1 MTPAMSSTTHHLSL
15 GSADKA
21 FSFTLAHNELVV
33 EHVADRKWPTVR
45 VSPRN
50 VLWAG
55 VDNGV
60 FEVSLLAKRKGK
72 TLSNLL
78 HTRAP
83 VSEADKPP
91 AIAFADALMAAAYPA
106 LRRQR
111 RLKVFVNPKS
121 GPGKAVALYRKK
133 IEPIFRAAR
142 CDIDVTF
149 TSRGK
154 QAQEI
159 VQDLPL
165 DKYDAVV
172 IMSGDGLIHEVF
184 NGFAAHAQPSKAF
197 RVPVT
202 PIPSGSGNALAINLM
217 GLDDARDISVAALN
231 AIKGRP
237 MPIDLFSLTQ
247 GGKRYISFM
256 SQSLGLIADLDL
268 GTEHLRFMGG
278 QRFVVGFIYEVIR
291 HKTCP
296 VKVSIKVAHS
306 DKRKMVQD
314 MHAARAQA
322 QAAHAAQSDSAS
334 NAQKANGDAPAAAA
348 APTLDASDGGL
359 PPLQYSEMDEDGW
372 VTFDRPLAY
381 LFAGKGPYVSRD
393 LLQFPVSLPT
403 DGLIDV
409 ALLERTTRVSML
421 KAIGGGQAGDHF
433 WMDTQHYIKAH
444 AYRVE
449 PHTSRGWL
457 SVDGEAFPLE
467 PYQVEVHQ
475 GLGTVLSMHGCYQL
489 DFDMPQGKR

>member
-1 MTPAMSSTTHHLSL
+1 MSSTTTHLSL
-15 GSADKA
+15 GSGAHA
-21 FSFTLAHNELVV
+21 ATFTLARDELVV
-33 EHVADRKWPTVR
+33 ERVGDRKWRTVR

-55 VDNGV
+55 VENGV
-60 FEVSLLAKRKGK
+60 FEVSLLAKRKCK
-72 TLSNLL
+72 TLLSLF
-78 HTRAP
+78 HVAAP
-83 VSEADKPP
+83 VPESDKPL
-91 AIAFADALMAAAYPA
+91 AAAFADALMAAAYPA

-133 IEPIFRAAR
+133 IEPVFRAAR

-154 QAQEI
+154 QAQEAAAN
-159 VQDLPL
+159 LPL
-165 DKYDAVV
+165 DKYDAIV

-184 NGFAAHAQPSKAF
+184 NGFAAHAEPSKAF

-202 PIPSGSGNALAINLM
+202 PIPSGSGNALAINLL
-217 GLDDARDISVAALN
+217 GLDDARDLSIAALN

-322 QAAHAAQSDSAS
+322 QAAHTALSQSQS
-334 NAQKANGDAPAAAA
+334 ANGDAPA
-348 APTLDASDGGL
+348 PEDASDHVGL
-359 PPLQYSEMDEDGW
+359 PSLQFSDEDEDGW

-381 LFAGKGPYVSRD
+381 LFAGKGPFVSRD

-409 ALLERTTRVSML
+409 ALLERTTRTSML

-449 PHTSRGWL
+449 PHTPGGWL
-457 SVDGEAFPLE
+457 SVDGEAFPLA

-475 GLGTVLSMHGCYQL
+475 ALGTVLSMYGCYRL
-489 DFDMPQGKR
+489 DFDEPQGKR